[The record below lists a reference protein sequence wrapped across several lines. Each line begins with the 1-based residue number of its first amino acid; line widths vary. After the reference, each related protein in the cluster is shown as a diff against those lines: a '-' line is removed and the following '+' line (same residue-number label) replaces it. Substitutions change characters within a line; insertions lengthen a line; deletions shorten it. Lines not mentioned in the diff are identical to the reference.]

1 MLFAIE
7 LLNQMETKY
16 PGVLAA
22 MQQST
27 APEIVMAQKR
37 VSSADYTCM
46 IALMHWRRDKVIYI
60 FEEGVA
66 REIMEQTDDPERT
79 FPLSCMRQ
87 LPYPC
92 IAVHVSPITIVDPG
106 TQEILEE
113 YTGNAFLWLDGD
125 CLFSAWQLEGDKF
138 LLSQLD
144 LKDGMTIDDCYE
156 NIVTGNLERF
166 FSVSEITEIKRK
178 LGIRHF
184 SDLSFLSAN
193 ALGQQSQPFNTAIR
207 LSNVQEILMQRA
219 LHVIFY
225 LGCEN
230 ADIEAAE
237 EKLRKGTWAS
247 SVGGKPREVK
257 RNERRQALRET
268 EGFNINDVGY
278 RIAGKYRRSYSTPPE
293 KSPVG
298 DGSGKTQGYSK
309 RRAHFHHFWIGPRN
323 GVIANDIMNPK
334 PGERGL
340 RLRWIEATE
349 IHPELRNDDAT
360 LVDVEKLP

>member
-22 MQQST
+22 MQRST
-27 APEIVMAQKR
+27 APEIVMSRKR

-46 IALMHWRRDKVIYI
+46 VALMHWRRDKVIYN
-60 FEEGVA
+60 FEEVVA

-79 FPLSCMRQ
+79 FPLSCLRQ

-92 IAVHVSPITIVDPG
+92 VAVHVSPITIVDPG
-106 TQEILEE
+106 TQEVLEE

-125 CLFSAWQLEGDKF
+125 CLFSAWQLEGENF

-166 FSVSEITEIKRK
+166 FSASEITEIKRK
-178 LGIRHF
+178 LGLKRF

-219 LHVIFY
+219 LHVILY

-230 ADIEAAE
+230 ADVEAAE
-237 EKLRKGTWAS
+237 EKLRKGAWAS

-268 EGFNINDVGY
+268 EGFNVNDVGY
-278 RIAGKYRRSYSTPPE
+278 RIAGKYKRSFSYIPE
-293 KSPVG
+293 RNQANEHT
-298 DGSGKTQGYSK
+298 GKTQGYGK
-309 RRAHFHHFWIGPRN
+309 RRAHFHHFWIGPK
-323 GVIANDIMNPK
+323 GGSIAKDIMNPK
-334 PGERGL
+334 SGERGL

-349 IHPELRNDDAT
+349 IHPELRDESAT
-360 LVDVEKLP
+360 IVDVGKV